1 MNRNS
6 LVWLLR
12 NIWQSWLSRVDC
24 LVQSSGCKNKLNS
37 ELQQIRWVCLL
48 QTSCK
53 MYPVISFLS
62 FSISTMH
69 TLFFIWSQFIRNQC
83 FAESQVNSSGTKKME
98 LVLLNHEALWNLQCS
113 FLKLRQIPLGR
124 ENGTVNLYF
133 WICCY
138 YGYHHCSSSEW
149 CI

>member
-53 MYPVISFLS
+53 MYPVISFVS
-62 FSISTMH
+62 FLISTMR
-69 TLFFIWSQFIRNQC
+69 TLFFIWSQFMRNQC
-83 FAESQVNSSGTKKME
+83 FAESQVNFSGTKK
-98 LVLLNHEALWNLQCS
+98 
-113 FLKLRQIPLGR
+113 
-124 ENGTVNLYF
+124 NGT
-133 WICCY
+133 
-138 YGYHHCSSSEW
+138 SSFEW
-149 CI
+149 RSFIKLAVLVPEAQANSSGTREWNC

>member
-37 ELQQIRWVCLL
+37 ELQQIRWVCLS

-62 FSISTMH
+62 FLISTMH
-69 TLFFIWSQFIRNQC
+69 TLFFIWSQLMRNQC
-83 FAESQVNSSGTKKME
+83 FAESQVNSFGTKK
-98 LVLLNHEALWNLQCS
+98 
-113 FLKLRQIPLGR
+113 
-124 ENGTVNLYF
+124 NGT
-133 WICCY
+133 
-138 YGYHHCSSSEW
+138 SSFEW
-149 CI
+149 WSFMKLAVLVPEAQANSSGTREWNC